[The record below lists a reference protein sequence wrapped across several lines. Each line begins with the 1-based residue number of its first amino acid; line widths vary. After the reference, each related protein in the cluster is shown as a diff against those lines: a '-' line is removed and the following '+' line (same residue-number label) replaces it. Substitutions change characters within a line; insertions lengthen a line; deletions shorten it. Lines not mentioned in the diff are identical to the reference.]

1 MINLLGK
8 KILFL
13 APKGSCL
20 HYSKGILH
28 ELESRGAEVTFYD
41 ERPYQNSVVK
51 ILLKKFKKK
60 WPAFYSYYIKYIIQ
74 KNKRKDYDF
83 VFVIRGEGF
92 MPASLKLLRIAYPH
106 AKFILY
112 MWDVLAAVDVR
123 EVIPYFDKVY
133 SFDPED
139 VALMERKLIFRPTFF
154 LNDYRKVKNREK
166 KYDVFFVGSIYANR
180 YTMLNSVKAILYS
193 QRLIP
198 YFYYYLPSRFLFLR
212 NYILSNRAFKAK
224 YSDFKYSPLS
234 FQESIDV
241 FSVSRSILD
250 IRYSSQKSLSMRA
263 FEALGAG
270 IKYITNNPEIKKYDF
285 YDSANV
291 YLLGN
296 EDRSISEFLALPLTN
311 IDSKI
316 ISQYSVSSWI
326 ETVFS

>member
-1 MINLLGK
+1 MIDLLGK

-28 ELESRGAEVTFYD
+28 ELKRRGAVVTFYD
-41 ERPYQNSVVK
+41 ERPSQNSILK
-51 ILLKKFKKK
+51 IALKKFKKK
-60 WPAFYSYYIKYIIQ
+60 WPAFYSCYLKYIIQ
-74 KNKRKDYDF
+74 MNKKNDYDI
-83 VFVIRGEGF
+83 VFIIRGEGL
-92 MPASLKLLRIAYPH
+92 MPVSINLLRTAYPH

-139 VALMERKLIFRPTFF
+139 VALVGGGLIFRPTFF
-154 LNDYRKVKNREK
+154 LNDYSKVENREK

-180 YTMLNSVKAILYS
+180 YMMLNSIKEMLYS
-193 QRLIP
+193 QRLTC

-212 NYILSNRAFKAK
+212 NYFFSNKKFKAK

-234 FQESIDV
+234 FKESMDV
-241 FSVSRSILD
+241 FFISRSILD

-263 FEALGAG
+263 FEALGARV
-270 IKYITNNPEIKKYDF
+270 KYITNNPEIKKYDF

-291 YLLGN
+291 YLLGD
-296 EDRSISEFLALPLTN
+296 EDKTISEFLALPLTN
-311 IDSKI
+311 VDSKI
-316 ISQYSVSSWI
+316 ISQYSVSSWV